1 MKKLLMCVLAL
12 SLISCSKNETKEEKK
27 SGGFSDIVSGVKN
40 ANSMK
45 NSVQD
50 VTKNIE
56 ELKVM
61 TPLSN
66 EELKAAFPET
76 LMGMKRTEISVGDAA
91 MMNLSSAT
99 AKYKSDEDKTV
110 TIEVMDGAG
119 EMGSAMVASMI
130 MGMSGEREKTTETG
144 FEKTTQINGMKAL
157 VSEDKT
163 ENYVNSK
170 IQIIAKKRYYIS
182 LSGKQVSYDE
192 LEKVFNAIDLNK
204 LK

>member
-1 MKKLLMCVLAL
+1 MKKLLMCVFAL
-12 SLISCSKNETKEEKK
+12 SLISCSKTETKEEKK

-40 ANSMK
+40 ANSMS

-56 ELKVM
+56 ELKAM

-76 LMGMKRTEISVGDAA
+76 LMGMKRTEISVGNAA

-99 AKYKSDEDKTV
+99 AKYKSDDNKSV

-144 FEKTTQINGMKAL
+144 FEKTTEINGMKAL

-163 ENYVNSK
+163 ESYVNSK
-170 IQIIAKKRYYIS
+170 IQIIVKKRYYIS
-182 LSGKQVSYDE
+182 LSGKQISYEE
-192 LEKVFNAIDLNK
+192 LQQVLGVMDLDK

>member
-1 MKKLLMCVLAL
+1 MKKLLMCVFAL
-12 SLISCSKNETKEEKK
+12 SLISCSKTETKEEKK

-40 ANSMK
+40 ANSMS

-56 ELKVM
+56 ELKAM

-76 LMGMKRTEISVGDAA
+76 LMGMKRTEISVGNAA

-99 AKYKSDEDKTV
+99 AKYKSDDNKSV

-163 ENYVNSK
+163 ESYVNSK
-170 IQIIAKKRYYIS
+170 IQIIVKKRYYIS
-182 LSGKQVSYDE
+182 LSGKQISYEE
-192 LEKVFNAIDLNK
+192 LQQVLGMMDLDK

>member
-1 MKKLLMCVLAL
+1 MKKLLMCVFAL
-12 SLISCSKNETKEEKK
+12 SLISCSKTETKEDNK

-40 ANSMK
+40 ANSMS

-56 ELKVM
+56 ELKAM

-76 LMGMKRTEISVGDAA
+76 LMGMKRTEISVGNAA

-99 AKYKSDEDKTV
+99 AKYKSDDNKSV

-163 ENYVNSK
+163 ESYVNSK
-170 IQIIAKKRYYIS
+170 IQIIVKKRYYIS
-182 LSGKQVSYDE
+182 LSGKQISYEE
-192 LEKVFNAIDLNK
+192 LQQVLGLMDLDK

>member
-1 MKKLLMCVLAL
+1 MKKLLMCVFAL
-12 SLISCSKNETKEEKK
+12 SLISCSKTETKEEKK

-40 ANSMK
+40 ANSMS

-56 ELKVM
+56 ELKAM

-76 LMGMKRTEISVGDAA
+76 LMGMKRTEISVGNAA

-99 AKYKSDEDKTV
+99 AKYKSDDNKSV

-163 ENYVNSK
+163 ESYVNSK
-170 IQIIAKKRYYIS
+170 IQIIVKKRYYIS
-182 LSGKQVSYDE
+182 LSGKQISYE
-192 LEKVFNAIDLNK
+192 DLQQVLGMMNLDK

>member
-1 MKKLLMCVLAL
+1 MKKLLMCVFAL
-12 SLISCSKNETKEEKK
+12 SLISCSKTETKEEKK

-40 ANSMK
+40 ANSMS

-56 ELKVM
+56 ELKAM

-76 LMGMKRTEISVGDAA
+76 LMGMKRTEISVGNAA

-99 AKYKSDEDKTV
+99 AKYKSDDNKSV

-163 ENYVNSK
+163 ESYVNSK
-170 IQIIAKKRYYIS
+170 IQIIVKKRYYIS
-182 LSGKQVSYDE
+182 LSGKQISYEE
-192 LEKVFNAIDLNK
+192 LQQVLGMMDLDK
-204 LK
+204 LN